1 MSLVFWGRY
10 GRCDWTVWKY
20 SVRDLLGR
28 LFDLKVE
35 RSTRWATH
43 EVIGKKPV
51 VEYVGPGLASVSFTI
66 QLNSLLGMP
75 PIAVLKGLQML
86 MEKKEAQRLLIGPDY
101 LGKFVIESVSEDRK
115 EHTNLGIPVSGSVTI
130 TLKEVG
136 DG

>member
-1 MSLVFWGRY
+1 MAGVTG
-10 GRCDWTVWKY
+10 
-20 SVRDLLGR
+20 
-28 LFDLKVE
+28 LFANIPFVTSSAVCLTFKDLKVE

>member
-1 MSLVFWGRY
+1 MPGVTGLFGNIPFVTSS
-10 GRCDWTVWKY
+10 
-20 SVRDLLGR
+20 SVCLT
-28 LFDLKVE
+28 FKDLKVE

-115 EHTNLGIPVSGSVTI
+115 EHTNLGVPVSGSVTI

>member
-1 MSLVFWGRY
+1 MAGVTG
-10 GRCDWTVWKY
+10 
-20 SVRDLLGR
+20 
-28 LFDLKVE
+28 LFGNIPFVTSSAVCLTFKDLKVE

-86 MEKKEAQRLLIGPDY
+86 MEKKEAQRLLIGP
-101 LGKFVIESVSEDRK
+101 EDRK

>member
-1 MSLVFWGRY
+1 MAGVTGLFGNIPFVTSF
-10 GRCDWTVWKY
+10 
-20 SVRDLLGR
+20 DLHQT
-28 LFDLKVE
+28 FKDLKVE

-115 EHTNLGIPVSGSVTI
+115 EHTNLGIPVSGAVTI
-130 TLKEVG
+130 TLKEVA

>member
-1 MSLVFWGRY
+1 M
-10 GRCDWTVWKY
+10 
-20 SVRDLLGR
+20 
-28 LFDLKVE
+28 KVE

>member
-1 MSLVFWGRY
+1 MAGVTG
-10 GRCDWTVWKY
+10 
-20 SVRDLLGR
+20 
-28 LFDLKVE
+28 LFGNIPFVTSSAVCLTFKDLKVE

-75 PIAVLKGLQML
+75 PIAVLKGVQML